1 MAYADEAIV
10 LDCGSQIF
18 MRLGLQTGDDPAHSA
33 QPDMQA
39 LVQQMVLNRIPAPGL
54 LRIDQVATI
63 YSLLYTVYSLL
74 STLYRLLSTVYFVLS
89 TVYSQVATVLT
100 CLLCDFVGTMKM

>member
-1 MAYADEAIV
+1 MSNITLCLAHADEAIV

-33 QPDMQA
+33 QADMQA
-39 LVQQMVLNRIPAPGL
+39 LVQQLVLNRIPAPGL

-63 YSLLYTVYSLL
+63 YSLLYTFYSVLSILYCLL
-74 STLYRLLSTVYFVLS
+74 SILYCQMSTLRWLLS
-89 TVYSQVATVLT
+89 
-100 CLLCDFVGTMKM
+100 